1 MSAAAVVA
9 VPIAAVE
16 EGEWYETPGPN
27 QWTSFWISPF
37 YPGVRV
43 IESGRPG
50 KRRWREMTP
59 DEMHVQIWRQLK
71 KQREQN
77 GTSKYS
83 TLRRK
88 VQTTLGYKPKQR
100 KIMGSELESWFAN
113 SKNPQRFGPISTR
126 PRGLGDWG
134 YFGRKPYTKA
144 QKNEDDK
151 VAAQDSGDRWDWL
164 TGDTATAAINPY
176 KADVNVSNTARLIK
190 EFTDYYDRTEGK
202 MPQTSTWRRW
212 FSSTLDTQQPVDI
225 TDYITAVAPL
235 DVIRSKEIETF
246 EKLDTERKK
255 QLLNEK
261 QAELAKAQENKAQAD
276 AKMRLT
282 QVPRGADRA
291 LAGADRALAAA
302 TADVAA
308 ATADVAAAEAA
319 ETGMITTISGPM
331 SEEEKEKVGSVIRHL
346 MFFRDLLVGNLDK
359 VKVAGM
365 NNIREKAR
373 IKDVNKSPIFY
384 GPKSQ
389 LTYKNS
395 RGNISSP
402 AMATAKVSPQNNSF
416 KKMIAK
422 DATYVDLLYNFRI
435 DDPHKTGLFPSKN
448 PHSVDETTLSTDSY
462 NRPLIFSYPG
472 YAALKTILKGRNDT
486 IEIIESILGYAR
498 ENHRE
503 IYNHVLSIYLVA
515 TVQVDPA
522 KHDEIIE
529 AISENTSD
537 YKYNIEEK
545 EREILREEAA
555 RREVGRKGMEAA
567 EKAKAEIQKKIEKSK
582 KVVRLIGELQEAV
595 GKITGENK
603 PNSANRLQIAT
614 EILEEFDE
622 LGGITIVID
631 VIDGENIKVVDTEEA
646 VAFLKK
652 VGTLVDTARVTVDS
666 LFERLYKNVQ
676 AFRGTNSH
684 PLEVYKAAVK
694 DIDAAKADDLIA
706 AKGFIQRLRTQYD
719 VIHAFEKDYYAKD
732 PEIEKL
738 VEAAEAAKE
747 ARAAAGRAAAAAAA
761 PAAAA
766 AAGRGLTAEEQTTLA
781 AAEAAAAAAVA
792 ELAAAEAALLKAQGD
807 RTKLEEDLDRETA
820 ILDAIWQDISNEG
833 LKELVDALSYTDKH
847 KPERMKKGGAHKS
860 RRAQKTRRRRGRKT
874 RR

>member
-144 QKNEDDK
+144 QEAEDNK
-151 VAAQDSGDRWDWL
+151 VALQDSGDRWDWL

-212 FSSTLDTQQPVDI
+212 FSSTLGTQQPVDI

-235 DVIRSKEIETF
+235 DVIRSKEIEKF
-246 EKLDTERKK
+246 EAIGTENKK
-255 QLLNEK
+255 QLLKEK
-261 QAELAKAQENKAQAD
+261 KAELVKAQENKDAAD
-276 AKMRLT
+276 AKMTLT
-282 QVPRGADRA
+282 KPPKGAQKAVTD
-291 LAGADRALAAA
+291 A
-302 TADVAA
+302 TAAVAA
-308 ATADVAAAEAA
+308 ATADVAAAEA
-319 ETGMITTISGPM
+319 EESGMLRTISGPM
-331 SEEEKEKVGSVIRHL
+331 NDKEKEKVGSVIRHL
-346 MFFRDLLVGNLDK
+346 MFFRDLLVGNLDN
-359 VKVAGM
+359 VTGM
-365 NNIREKAR
+365 KNIREKAR

-389 LTYKNS
+389 LTYQKS
-395 RGNISSP
+395 TGNISSP

-503 IYNHVLSIYLVA
+503 IYNNVLGIYLAA
-515 TVQVDPA
+515 TVQVDS
-522 KHDEIIE
+522 HNQQEIID
-529 AISENTSD
+529 ALSENTKN
-537 YKYNIEEK
+537 YKSNIEEK
-545 EREILREEAA
+545 KAELLREEAA
-555 RREVGRKGMEAA
+555 RKAVELEGMNAA
-567 EKAKAEIQKKIEKSK
+567 QKAKAEIQTKIEKSQ
-582 KVVRLIGELQEAV
+582 KVVRLIGKLQEEV
-595 GKITGENK
+595 GAIKGENK

-631 VIDGENIKVVDTEEA
+631 DENIKVVDTEEA

-652 VGTLVDTARVTVDS
+652 VGALVHTARVLTADS
-666 LFERLYKNVQ
+666 LFERLFANVQ

-694 DIDAAKADDLIA
+694 HIDAAKEDNIELAKGYIEILKTKNVAINEIKERLVAKGTEIEALMAEA
-706 AKGFIQRLRTQYD
+706 AKAD
-719 VIHAFEKDYYAKD
+719 AAHA
-732 PEIEKL
+732 
-738 VEAAEAAKE
+738 AAEAAQ
-747 ARAAAGRAAAAAAA
+747 AAAA
-761 PAAAA
+761 PAAATA
-766 AAGRGLTAEEQTTLA
+766 AAVVGRGLTVEEQSALA
-781 AAEAAAAAAVA
+781 AGAAAAAREAEADAELALAAAAVA
-792 ELAAAEAALLKAQGD
+792 AAQAERSQLEIELGEQQTAL
-807 RTKLEEDLDRETA
+807 THIEEE
-820 ILDAIWQDISNEG
+820 ISNAN
-833 LKELVDALSYTDKH
+833 LTDLVKALIHTDMYK
-847 KPERMKKGGAHKS
+847 KPERIMPKGGAHKS